1 MIAETNPR
9 ISKVYRVYQVLENH
23 LIVIVTFFVYLLVI
37 YTARRSFL
45 NLGSLLLILVL
56 MASYF
61 NNGLSQLLKYW
72 NVITVYQAMVL
83 LTLVVF

>member
-1 MIAETNPR
+1 M
-9 ISKVYRVYQVLENH
+9 YRVYQVLENH